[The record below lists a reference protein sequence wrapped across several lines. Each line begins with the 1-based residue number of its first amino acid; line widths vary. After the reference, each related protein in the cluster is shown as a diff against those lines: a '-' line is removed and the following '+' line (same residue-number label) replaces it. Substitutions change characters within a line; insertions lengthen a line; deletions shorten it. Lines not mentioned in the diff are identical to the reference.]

1 MAGLGLTA
9 VGEGVPTPAQD
20 TSIVQAVQPAPDAAS
35 IQSALGL
42 GDAPAEIQAPPGGSL
57 GLTSVGGQAVPPPIA
72 PPAPP
77 GPARAAP
84 PAGLQ
89 PPAPPG
95 PSGGG
100 MAYET
105 TTTRTESSSGLDEAA
120 QKRAGARL
128 DATGEAQ
135 RKAVDDEAA
144 ARQARAEY
152 EVRATEAALDAAAQR
167 RREAAAEAA
176 LNDHTTAEVDRR
188 MQAASDWK
196 PDRAAFFKGNNG
208 AARGILAAIAVIAGG
223 WMQGRGQTSTN
234 QFLPFIMKMIDDDV
248 DDQVRSNSANI
259 QFLRE
264 QKGDLKAAAAELKKR
279 QLMLVDSELQAK
291 AAASA
296 AKDPSAAA
304 ALEAYKSQSAAA
316 QAKWDAEQRTAL
328 ERTVNRQVSR
338 VTSPAAMAAPAAAA
352 APKER
357 SEAQAKAQS
366 ANDAVNALGEKAGL
380 IRDANGKWVVGKGP
394 LPPGML
400 EQLPFI
406 GRFFGNEVTS
416 AADAAVEA
424 YGRMQS
430 GGVIGA
436 DERPAFEKQLGKDT
450 FTRQELANRLNAADV
465 NIKAKLREQDAVAQE
480 QSVNIP
486 YQRIR

>member
-9 VGEGVPTPAQD
+9 VGEGVPQPAQD
-20 TSIVQAVQPAPDAAS
+20 TSIVQAVQPAPDTAS

-42 GDAPAEIQAPPGGSL
+42 GNAPAEIQAPPGGSL
-57 GLTSVGGQAVPPPIA
+57 GLTSVGGQAVPPPFA

-77 GPARAAP
+77 GPAK
-84 PAGLQ
+84 PAGASGLQ

-100 MAYET
+100 MSYET
-105 TTTRTESSSGLDEAA
+105 TTTRTEGSSGLSDEGFKRANERLDRASAADRQATADEVAAKQARQEYEIRATDAALSEAA
-120 QKRAGARL
+120 DKTRRL
-128 DATGEAQ
+128 AAE
-135 RKAVDDEAA
+135 KAV
-144 ARQARAEY
+144 
-152 EVRATEAALDAAAQR
+152 
-167 RREAAAEAA
+167 
-176 LNDHTTAEVDRR
+176 NDHVMAETDRR
-188 MQAASDWK
+188 MQAAADWK
-196 PDRAAFFKGNNG
+196 PDRAAFFKGENG

-248 DDQVRSNSANI
+248 EDQIRTNSANI

-264 QKGDLKAAAAELKKR
+264 QKGDLKAAGIELKQR
-279 QLMLVDSELQAK
+279 MWQSVDAELQAK
-291 AAASA
+291 GAAAA
-296 AKDPSAAA
+296 ARDPSAQAA
-304 ALEAYKSQSAAA
+304 IEAYKSKRAADDA
-316 QAKWDAEQRTAL
+316 RLDAEKRTAI
-328 ERTVNRQVSR
+328 ERNVSRSVSR
-338 VTSPAAMAAPAAAA
+338 VTSPAAMAAPAAVA